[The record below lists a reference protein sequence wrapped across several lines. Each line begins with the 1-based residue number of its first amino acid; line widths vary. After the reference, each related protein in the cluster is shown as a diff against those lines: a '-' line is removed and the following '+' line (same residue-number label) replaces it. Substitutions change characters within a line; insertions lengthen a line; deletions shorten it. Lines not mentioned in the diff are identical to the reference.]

1 MLGVELLINGKASGC
16 LTSRW
21 SRPGMSGEIS
31 LKFIPWLLS
40 SSLLGILDAYSKISK
55 SRGRQVIMS
64 YPVKRRLPEIRDYR
78 ARRYIQRLAEFLGE
92 DEIER
97 RLTRLA
103 LQLESE
109 SGFYLQEWGPIKEI
123 PGGSEFV
130 GKI

>member
-1 MLGVELLINGKASGC
+1 M
-16 LTSRW
+16 
-21 SRPGMSGEIS
+21 
-31 LKFIPWLLS
+31 
-40 SSLLGILDAYSKISK
+40 
-55 SRGRQVIMS
+55 IMS

-109 SGFYLQEWGPIKEI
+109 SGFYLQEWVSPRQSWWIGFKVAMEMISTNQSFRGQLTPLLEQPFQTAVKLSRFHRLMPNWMKDETPI
-123 PGGSEFV
+123 SHCR
-130 GKI
+130 